1 MTEFLKKNGYC
12 IAVVLIVLLLPL
24 VTSVTVAF
32 WVGVPVM
39 AVFWLGGII
48 YHEKRGR
55 QVTDEDDQHIVFEQL
70 NGAIDHY
77 VAKLDQCVEQEVM
90 QFQQELEQLK
100 SVFADAVATMSHSFN
115 GLHALTE
122 GQTGLVYALIT
133 NLGGATEGDEQH
145 LNFKQFTQETDNVL
159 EFFIDH
165 IVQTS
170 KQSMQMVSVIHDVR
184 EHMAQVEKLLNDVQ
198 NIADQTNLLALNAA
212 IEAARAGEAGRGF
225 AVVADEVRNLSKNS
239 DKFSEEIKVVV
250 NDSKKNIDMAHA
262 MVEKMASKDMNVA
275 INSKANIDKMM
286 AEIGAMNEAIS
297 VKLNEVSDIAGQ
309 IDTTVND
316 AVRGLQ
322 FEDMARQIVE
332 FLELKTRHFQALTDE
347 IRIGL
352 GIFKTGDS
360 ASWINE
366 LEQGIGRID
375 EMKTQWADKEK
386 KSVVQSSM
394 DEGDIELF

>member
-1 MTEFLKKNGYC
+1 MTEFLKKSGHC
-12 IAVVLIVLLLPL
+12 FVIVSIVLLLPL
-24 VTSVTVAF
+24 VTSLSVAF
-32 WVGVPVM
+32 WIGVPFM
-39 AVFWLGGII
+39 AVFWLGSII
-48 YHEKRGR
+48 YHEKQDR
-55 QVTDEDDQHIVFEQL
+55 QVADGDDQNIEVDQL

-77 VAKLDQCVEQEVM
+77 FAKLEQCVEQEIE
-90 QFQQELEQLK
+90 QFQQELQQLK
-100 SVFADAVATMSHSFN
+100 SVFADAVTTMSQSFN
-115 GLHALTE
+115 GLNALTE
-122 GQTGLVYALIT
+122 GQTGLVYALMT
-133 NLGGATEGDEQH
+133 NLGGTTESDEQH
-145 LNFKQFTQETDNVL
+145 LNFKQFIHETDNVL

-239 DKFSEEIKVVV
+239 DKFSEEIKIVV

-286 AEIGAMNEAIS
+286 VEIGAMNEAIS

-375 EMKTQWADKEK
+375 EMKTQWANKEK